1 MADGAVLGGGYMTG
15 VLTRGGRAIV
25 AAAAGTHHIR
35 MIDADDRYPCR
46 VAMAILANIVACD
59 VTAILAGGC
68 RSVMAA
74 DTTAGNAGVVEGRW

>member
-46 VAMAILANIVACD
+46 VAMTILTGVGGLDMVAFLP
-59 VTAILAGGC
+59 VA
-68 RSVMAA
+68 
-74 DTTAGNAGVVEGRW
+74 VVPL